1 MAQENQYQDAKGAP
15 VDRSTDTHR
24 VVAIDPNN
32 PIHQSI
38 INNPQGSNVLIKNG
52 YLHFPKPDAHRED
65 APAAKPES
73 KPTPAPAKPKPKPAP
88 APAKP
93 APAPTKPTP
102 APAPAAPAKPAKKKS
117 EPKKTGMAALA
128 DKEKAKRE
136 AIARNNARIKAQK
149 LGK

>member
-24 VVAIDPNN
+24 VVAIDPDN

-38 INNPQGSNVLIKNG
+38 IGNPQGSNVLIKNG

-93 APAPTKPTP
+93 APAP
-102 APAPAAPAKPAKKKS
+102 AAPAKPAKKKS